1 MKAQKVRKIRLKW
14 KIALSVAVMV
24 FLVILALLTF
34 SVIRSRNDLMDA
46 AKAHASSLA
55 QATAAF
61 VEPELMTSLS
71 EGDEEKEEYLA
82 EVEDLRHFIQ
92 GEDISDIYTMRRN
105 DDGTVVFVLDADEE
119 DPAAIDEEYETYDV
133 IDRALAGEVSVDD
146 EVTTDEW
153 GSTFSAFAP
162 IFDESGAVVGIV
174 GVDCSIDNLNN
185 EVADLIKTLIIIGCI
200 GLVIT
205 VALAIL
211 LGTVMSR
218 NIQKVNVK
226 MNELASNEGDLTQ
239 SVDVRSGDEVE
250 NVADNVSAFIRK
262 LRTMMLEIKEGVDH
276 VHETTARIYD
286 DVERTKDEI
295 DGVSGTLVSMTDSM
309 TRSVDMVNEITGIA
323 ETAQSKAT
331 DVTDRAGEQSQHIR
345 EVHADTIRMNE
356 KNKTTQNSIRET
368 IDRDR
373 TLLEEK
379 VRQSERVH
387 EILELTD
394 AIINISSQTQLLA
407 LNASI
412 EAARAGEAGKG
423 FAVVAQEISNLSV
436 ETEETA
442 KKISEINSFTVETI
456 DALIESSTKMMEFM
470 DTNVMEGFDEMLSG
484 SDVFT
489 TEIQNLDE
497 SMAYFSEVSREL
509 TSYMDRVDEDVRQL
523 SDIVN
528 IQTDGIREVSES
540 MEMIVGNM
548 QEIRREEDE
557 SQQIS
562 SKLEESI
569 NQFKL

>member
-218 NIQKVNVK
+218 NVQKVNVK

-250 NVADNVSAFIRK
+250 NVADNVSVFIRK

-323 ETAQSKAT
+323 ETAKSKAA

>member
-1 MKAQKVRKIRLKW
+1 
-14 KIALSVAVMV
+14 LSVAVMV

-218 NIQKVNVK
+218 NVQKVNVK

-250 NVADNVSAFIRK
+250 NVADNVSSFIRK

-286 DVERTKDEI
+286 DVERAKDEI

-323 ETAQSKAT
+323 ETAQSKAA